1 MADERPPLPD
11 FYAVLGV
18 GFDATNDELRQ
29 AWRTAVKQWHPD
41 TNRSP
46 EAHGMMTRINEAWE
60 VLGDP
65 ERRAEYDT
73 LYFTLRAAIANE
85 ERKLREEERLERQ
98 HQERIRREERE
109 RQRRAEE
116 AARKRAEEEE
126 QRRKEQQRKE
136 RERREAEARRKA
148 EREKRE
154 KERKEREQR
163 ERERRAAESRRKA
176 DLERK
181 RREQERINKEREEQ
195 ERAERLRRQREAE
208 EQQKAEAEREET
220 ERQAKEHRKKEQRER
235 ERNEREAEKERL
247 KQQRDQRKHVRQRA
261 YERLISN
268 AGRSGKRRTQC
279 CLRLSWTI
287 RQSPFWIGIVAGGTF
302 IALLSLVGAVAVI
315 YLAQRTV
322 DLRDYEGLSLVE
334 TVGQGEIRASDGAI
348 DCSDTNGGTRNVVA
362 HGEFPRAEA
371 FFVAPNVETWSVG
384 FLYHSSQSGFS
395 AATVRRSG
403 EGFEVYNWTQS
414 GSTEVGRRRAAF
426 NPDILNS
433 SDTGYPNSFRI
444 EVSDSGSIIFVNNVA
459 LAHLPRGDLR
469 PYPSPVHFCVGFFG
483 GEPEYTVRYLSLRG
497 TVGESSVVPYATR
510 RVVRVTPTG
519 TPAPRIIRVTATPTQ
534 VPRIIYVTATPTRV
548 PRIIYVTATPTRV
561 PRIIYV
567 TATPR
572 PTPFPTLTPLP
583 TATPRPATRST
594 PTETPAFESRGSGT
608 LRAYD
613 DGTINC
619 PRWYAAPAFI
629 ATSATYGG
637 AEFSFEVPPASGWSI
652 GLSYH
657 NVRHS
662 DQDNVTDAATF
673 VFKEAGGEHVRA
685 AHWTRVEGDTVSW
698 IIAGEVSP
706 FDFNSDVGANN
717 TIAIR
722 IGRDLAALEVNGTVV
737 LRVSASELRPF
748 PGSMAVCVGFL
759 SGESAPYS
767 IEYTGLRGWTE

>member
-18 GFDATNDELRQ
+18 GFDASNDELRQ

-98 HQERIRREERE
+98 RQERIRKQERE

-126 QRRKEQQRKE
+126 QRRKEQARKE

-163 ERERRAAESRRKA
+163 EREQRAAEARRKA

-181 RREQERINKEREEQ
+181 RREQERINRDREEQ
-195 ERAERLRRQREAE
+195 ERAERLRLQREAE
-208 EQQKAEAEREET
+208 ERQKAEAEREER
-220 ERQAKEHRKKEQRER
+220 ERQAKEQRNKEQRER

-247 KQQRDQRKHVRQRA
+247 KQQRDQRKRERQRA

-287 RQSPFWIGIVAGGTF
+287 RQSPFWIGIVVGGTF
-302 IALLSLVGAVAVI
+302 ITLISLVGAVVVI

-322 DLRDYEGLSLVE
+322 DSRDYEGLSLVE
-334 TVGQGEIRASDGAI
+334 TVAQGEIRASDGAI
-348 DCSDTNGGTRNVVA
+348 DCSAPDGGTRNVVA

-403 EGFEVYNWTQS
+403 EDFEVYNWTQS

-426 NPDILNS
+426 SPDILNS

-469 PYPSPVHFCVGFFG
+469 PFPSPVHFCVGFFG
-483 GEPEYTVRYLSLRG
+483 GEPEYVVRYLSLRG
-497 TVGESSVVPYATR
+497 TVGESNMVPYATP
-510 RVVRVTPTG
+510 RVVRVTPTR
-519 TPAPRIIRVTATPTQ
+519 TPVPRIIRVTATPTQ
-534 VPRIIYVTATPTRV
+534 VPRIVYVTATPTPINPTPRV
-548 PRIIYVTATPTRV
+548 IRVTATPS
-561 PRIIYV
+561 
-567 TATPR
+567 
-572 PTPFPTLTPLP
+572 PTPTR
-583 TATPRPATRST
+583 TARTGMVLY
-594 PTETPAFESRGSGT
+594 GSGT
-608 LRAYD
+608 LNADPD
-613 DGTINC
+613 DGLIGC
-619 PRWYAAPAFI
+619 PRTSEPAFV
-629 ATSATYGG
+629 ASGVTHGG
-637 AEFSFEVPPASGWSI
+637 VEFAFEVPPVTNWSI
-652 GLSYH
+652 GLLYH
-657 NVRHS
+657 SWGTN
-662 DQDNVTDAATF
+662 NDAATY
-673 VFKEAGGEHVRA
+673 VYGTAARGVRV
-685 AHWTRVEGDTVSW
+685 AHWTRTQGQAPMYIDRVGSDSG
-698 IIAGEVSP
+698 A
-706 FDFNSDVGANN
+706 FNTAVGALNKVSIH
-717 TIAIR
+717 TDHD
-722 IGRDLAALEVNGTVV
+722 GTEMEVNGTLR
-737 LRVSASELRPF
+737 LRVPATDLRPHA
-748 PGSMAVCVGFL
+748 GTMMVCAGFL
-759 SGESAPYS
+759 TDETEAYQ
-767 IEYTGLRGWTE
+767 IDYAKLRAWTDFIWRRDK